1 MPESPHTDE
10 ALLLSGEP
18 EDFGRF
24 YDRYVR
30 SLLAYFQR
38 RTRDPE
44 VAADLT
50 AETFAAALAARARFE
65 ARSVPA
71 SVWLFAIAHHKLTDY
86 FRRGAAEDRMRRRL
100 GVERVPVGAEDAE
113 MIRLLGEEVAFQ
125 LVGELP
131 RRAARRGARA
141 RARGPRLR
149 RDRARERDERGDRA
163 QAREPRPERAARP
176 GGRRAMSEY
185 IPRLREELVAA
196 AAREHAGHRRR
207 LAVRP
212 SRVALV
218 VAVAAVAATFVLAVS
233 AIEVADDEKPVGT
246 LPSGTA
252 LTYRVVRRP
261 LATAPRWPSAR
272 PRCCGPGSPRP
283 GSRTPG

>member
-1 MPESPHTDE
+1 MHVSPHTDE

-18 EDFGRF
+18 EDFGFF

-65 ARSVPA
+65 ARAVPA

-86 FRRGAAEDRMRRRL
+86 FRRGSAEDRMRRRL
-100 GVERVPVGAEDAE
+100 GIERVPVGTEDAE

-131 RRAARRGARA
+131 PDQRDAVRAHV
-141 RARGPRLR
+141 LED
-149 RDRARERDERGDRA
+149 RDYGDIARESVTSEAAVRKRVSRGLHALRVRA
-163 QAREPRPERAARP
+163 G
-176 GGRRAMSEY
+176 GGR
-185 IPRLREELVAA
+185 
-196 AAREHAGHRRR
+196 
-207 LAVRP
+207 
-212 SRVALV
+212 
-218 VAVAAVAATFVLAVS
+218 
-233 AIEVADDEKPVGT
+233 
-246 LPSGTA
+246 
-252 LTYRVVRRP
+252 
-261 LATAPRWPSAR
+261 
-272 PRCCGPGSPRP
+272 
-283 GSRTPG
+283 

>member
-1 MPESPHTDE
+1 MREPPVTDE
-10 ALLLSGEP
+10 ALLISGDP
-18 EDFGRF
+18 EDFGCF

-86 FRRGAAEDRMRRRL
+86 FRRGSAEDRMRRRL

-125 LVGELP
+125 LVEELP
-131 RRAARRGARA
+131 PAQRDAVRAHVLEDRDYEDIARQSVTSEATVRKRVSRGLSALRA
-141 RARGPRLR
+141 RAGG
-149 RDRARERDERGDRA
+149 ER
-163 QAREPRPERAARP
+163 
-176 GGRRAMSEY
+176 
-185 IPRLREELVAA
+185 
-196 AAREHAGHRRR
+196 
-207 LAVRP
+207 
-212 SRVALV
+212 
-218 VAVAAVAATFVLAVS
+218 
-233 AIEVADDEKPVGT
+233 
-246 LPSGTA
+246 
-252 LTYRVVRRP
+252 
-261 LATAPRWPSAR
+261 
-272 PRCCGPGSPRP
+272 
-283 GSRTPG
+283 